1 AQTNAL
7 SGPGWKHLEGD
18 ATGDLAY
25 LCELQCSVRR
35 RFQKVVEVGIPFLS
49 YAQMAPSTT
58 FHHPRNLVESL
69 LAASTEMARAL
80 RYQGAAT
87 FEYLVHSHT
96 GEWLFIEINP
106 RI

>member
-1 AQTNAL
+1 
-7 SGPGWKHLEGD
+7 
-18 ATGDLAY
+18 
-25 LCELQCSVRR
+25 
-35 RFQKVVEVGIPFLS
+35 
-49 YAQMAPSTT
+49 MAPSTT
-58 FHHPRNLVESL
+58 FYHPRNLVESL

-87 FEYLVHSHT
+87 FEYLEYLVNSHT